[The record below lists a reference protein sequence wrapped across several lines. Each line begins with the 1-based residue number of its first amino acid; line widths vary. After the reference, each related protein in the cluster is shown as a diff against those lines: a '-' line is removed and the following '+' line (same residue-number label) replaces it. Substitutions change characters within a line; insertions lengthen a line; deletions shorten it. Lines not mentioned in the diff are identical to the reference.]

1 MVTSGGENR
10 NWKMEN
16 RNWKIENR
24 RLTSLFVP
32 VRPMLIGGWK
42 LEIRKRRQT
51 GVGFISIF
59 EFPVSIFQ

>member
-1 MVTSGGENR
+1 MVISDGEYR

-24 RLTSLFVP
+24 RLTSLFVT
-32 VRPMLIGGWK
+32 VRPMLIGEWK
-42 LEIRKRRQT
+42 LEIRKWRQT
-51 GVGFISIF
+51 GVDFNSIF